1 MIPIFTIIIVI
12 FLAILTFQT
21 RKTTNAQEEVEEKFW
36 AREREANATRRKD
49 ISNLD
54 YITIPDGLF
63 PLNLDSAVENQLA
76 GLIGKKMLNL
86 TGMTNTDLKLEYGV
100 QNLDELTSYDDNFAE
115 FIRLSPDYAKELI
128 AAGQTNDARN
138 ILEFAVNNLA
148 DSCSIFDI
156 LSSIYVEAG
165 ETSKISQLISLAEK
179 LDSLSKNI
187 ILDDINKK
195 LQ

>member
-12 FLAILTFQT
+12 FLAILTFQL

-115 FIRLSPDYAKELI
+115 FIMLAPDYAKELI
-128 AAGQTNDARN
+128 AAGQTDDARN

-148 DSCSIFDI
+148 DSRSIFDI

-165 ETSKISQLISLAEK
+165 ETSKIPQLISLAKK
-179 LDSLSKNI
+179 LDSLSKNV
-187 ILDDINKK
+187 ILDDLNKK